1 MIATWRL
8 YSWQAEV
15 FLERLLGFL
24 RLKKEHAQVALEFR
38 NLVVYKKNTLS
49 DADSAKRTA
58 LAFKIRELNAK
69 TGKGTLPTSLGR

>member
-1 MIATWRL
+1 MVAAWRL

-24 RLKKEHAQVALEFR
+24 RLKKEHAHTALEFR
-38 NLVVYKKNTLS
+38 KLVAYGKNSLT
-49 DADSAKRTA
+49 DAGSAKRTA

-69 TGKGTLPTSLGR
+69 TGKGKLPTSLGR